1 MSGTAGAGASGWPLL
16 DVLGSGGAPHG
27 WGTVNL
33 RGAVR
38 QGLRVGET
46 QERTLGFLVSATG
59 SHCRIFIR
67 EFHDLI
73 VSFERSFPLLNAK

>member
-1 MSGTAGAGASGWPLL
+1 MSGTAGAGAPEWPLL
-16 DVLGSGGAPHG
+16 DVLGSGG

-46 QERTLGFLVSATG
+46 RERTLGFLVSATG